1 MITPRGYVKVL
12 DFGLAKRTRFDESL
26 SHYSTQVTT
35 QSAVVIGTVPYMS
48 PEQALGKTLDPRSDL
63 FSLGV
68 LLYEMATGRL
78 PFSGSTPYE
87 TIDHIIHDDPKPVRS
102 INPTIPQGLEKLI
115 FRCLEKRPAHR
126 VQTAADLVSDL
137 QRSAHDTEVFS
148 RGDRFK
154 NNLPQQLTRFIG
166 RQREIAEIREILTH
180 ARLITLSGPGG
191 IGKTRLALQV
201 AADSPLAITVA

>member
-63 FSLGV
+63 FTLGA

-87 TIDHIIHDDPKPVRS
+87 TIDHIIHDDPKPRPKAGSVDQPDHTSRS
-102 INPTIPQGLEKLI
+102 GE
-115 FRCLEKRPAHR
+115 AHFP
-126 VQTAADLVSDL
+126 VS
-137 QRSAHDTEVFS
+137 REA
-148 RGDRFK
+148 
-154 NNLPQQLTRFIG
+154 TR
-166 RQREIAEIREILTH
+166 A
-180 ARLITLSGPGG
+180 SGPD
-191 IGKTRLALQV
+191 RRRPRER
-201 AADSPLAITVA
+201 SPKIRARH